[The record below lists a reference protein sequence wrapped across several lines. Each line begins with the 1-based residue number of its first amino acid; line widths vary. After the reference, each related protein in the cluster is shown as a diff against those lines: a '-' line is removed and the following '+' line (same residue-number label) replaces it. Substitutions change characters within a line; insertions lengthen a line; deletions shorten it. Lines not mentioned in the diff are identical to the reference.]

1 MQNRRDPGGCVKK
14 LRIASCIAVLT
25 CSNFGEGL
33 RPTKGF
39 VPDSQTASRIAEAV
53 LIPIYGKAAASERP
67 FKAELK
73 EGIWTVT
80 GTRHCQENLP
90 GPIYCTGGHSVRL
103 SKDNGR
109 ILYVSHEK

>member
-1 MQNRRDPGGCVKK
+1 VKK

-39 VPDSQTASRIAEAV
+39 VPDAQTASRIAEAV

-67 FKAELK
+67 FKAKLK

-80 GTRHCQENLP
+80 GTRRCQENLP
-90 GPIYCTGGHSVRL
+90 GPVYCTGGHSVRL
-103 SKDNGR
+103 SKDDGR
-109 ILYVSHEK
+109 ILYVSREK